1 MKITTKPT
9 GDSPVTFVTHSCFA
23 VLFFLPSC
31 CVNSLILR
39 SANAK
44 YHYILP
50 FFNKMSEGDLPL
62 LYSCVFWRE
71 FIGLV
76 VFFFAVIVWPLSL
89 RSSNNRTIVVM
100 FHLHG
105 ENNGLQYEWTNSGH
119 TTTAK
124 KTTKSMNS
132 AKKHRNTSKVSLLYL
147 FYRKKKEKNIMMFS
161 LRRPQYFIC
170 HTSCQRWPAQC
181 TLTLRELETL
191 VLEVTTKFLS
201 ILWGSNWGTLVYVF
215 MIIFAAPKLILRKRS
230 SSQHFSRKWI
240 AGSLPTC

>member
-1 MKITTKPT
+1 
-9 GDSPVTFVTHSCFA
+9 
-23 VLFFLPSC
+23 
-31 CVNSLILR
+31 
-39 SANAK
+39 
-44 YHYILP
+44 
-50 FFNKMSEGDLPL
+50 MSEGDLPL

-76 VFFFAVIVWPLSL
+76 VFFLL
-89 RSSNNRTIVVM
+89 LLCDHCRSVRQNNRTIVVT

-105 ENNGLQYEWTNSGH
+105 ENNRLQYEWTNSGH
-119 TTTAK
+119 TITAK

-201 ILWGSNWGTLVYVF
+201 IL
-215 MIIFAAPKLILRKRS
+215 
-230 SSQHFSRKWI
+230 
-240 AGSLPTC
+240 